1 MAVRRT
7 YKGGQVGMVNI
18 PNIGQPQFRERA
30 EAASSLKN
38 RIDLIKEFALEEG
51 ERLAIE
57 KGVEDAVSNPIELQD
72 FITRNAEEQQEIVG
86 EDKFTS
92 YGQSLRK
99 TNLLLLTT
107 NLENAGEFGLNQIK
121 MEAMSDPNKTSEDA
135 YDEMSNYSIGI
146 AETLMSTDP
155 LAANELLTNLG
166 AKTDELYLELL
177 ADKEEEIK
185 ERAISQLETS
195 LQNASVPNRDTLD
208 KYIDQ
213 LEIQNDQYNLGREFV
228 NTTTDDLTDKLV
240 QSGIIYSNDVI
251 KLAATHDDPEKGFKA
266 ILRYLDSGDPEEL
279 ENLFG
284 QKTDNEPLYNSSAVK
299 LQKFMKF
306 ISDNSGMDQISNKV
320 RDEFEKSIRVNIK
333 NRRTEG
339 DATRRREKDEID
351 AKQNSIQEMNAKI
364 QEKVDLATAGISRMD
379 IALSDGVLDE
389 REKAAFGV
397 ANVAELIKKRDE
409 LTEELKSEYGNA
421 GLLALKEIAVS
432 PEMEIVENQ
441 AIEFTSTTG
450 LEDDFKLLALDN
462 NFTVD
467 DTKEIQALMNKNGHF
482 TTDDLKQLGVEL
494 PPKYSDMELKI
505 TPKGLIE
512 VRKEIVGMKNKNNV
526 KFLTDL
532 MATFHNK
539 MDIAN
544 HIQNMATDPN
554 NQQNFYEI
562 RQKDPEGLELY
573 KKMEAALKVAMS
585 YDDFDYDTFKNTTA
599 ENIADTHY
607 ASKLAPNAENISDMM
622 SINNAMTQDFIQN
635 RSQFRT
641 ATATVKTGATIIST
655 VVPGTD
661 TIKNQY
667 DLNDI
672 FKTLST
678 LEDVNNAITVARNLR
693 ADLRRL
699 SYNDQAGYEATIEFP
714 GLDSTE
720 IATLTENFDDIIAK
734 LQTQKRYKQQGN

>member
-30 EAASSLKN
+30 EAFNSLKS
-38 RIDLIKEFALEEG
+38 RIDLVKEFALEEG

-72 FITRNAEEQQEIVG
+72 FMTRNAEEQQEIVG
-86 EDKFTS
+86 TDKFTS

-107 NLENAGEFGLNQIK
+107 NLENAGEFGLNTIK

-155 LAANELLTNLG
+155 LAANELLTSLG

-177 ADKEEEIK
+177 ADKEEEMIEK
-185 ERAISQLETS
+185 AISQLENS
-195 LQNASVPNRDTLD
+195 YLNASVPNRATLD

-228 NTTTDDLTDKLV
+228 NSTTISLRDKLV
-240 QSGIIYSNDVI
+240 QSGIIYSNDVV

-279 ENLFG
+279 EKLFG

-306 ISDNSGMDQISNKV
+306 ISDNSGMDEISNKV
-320 RDEFEKSIRVNIK
+320 IDKFEESIRANIK
-333 NRRTEG
+333 NRRIEG
-339 DATRRREKDEID
+339 DRTRKREKDEIEAAQTRIEEKNKAIEQS
-351 AKQNSIQEMNAKI
+351 AKL
-364 QEKVDLATAGISRMD
+364 LAAGISRMD
-379 IALSDGVLDE
+379 IALSDGILDE
-389 REKAAFGV
+389 REKAYFKV
-397 ANVAELIKKRDE
+397 ANIGELIKKRDE
-409 LTEELKSEYGNA
+409 EVEFLQSEYGND
-421 GLLALKEIAVS
+421 GLIALKNIAVS

-441 AIEFTSTTG
+441 SIEFTTTTG
-450 LEDDFKLLALDN
+450 LADDIKLLVLDN
-462 NFTVD
+462 TFTID
-467 DTKEIQALMNKNGHF
+467 DTKKIQELMNIKDHF
-482 TTDDLKQLGVEL
+482 TADDLKEFGVDL
-494 PPKYSDMELKI
+494 PRKYNDMELKI
-505 TPKGLIE
+505 TPEDLID
-512 VRKEIVGMKNKNNV
+512 VRSAIVDMKNDKNVN
-526 KFLTDL
+526 FLTDI

-554 NQQNFYEI
+554 NQQSYINI
-562 RQKDPEGLELY
+562 REKDPEGLELY
-573 KKMEAALKVAMS
+573 EKMDAALKVAMS

-599 ENIADTHY
+599 ESIADTHY
-607 ASKLAPNAENISDMM
+607 ASKLAPNAENISDFVRKTI
-622 SINNAMTQDFIQN
+622 SVTQDMIANQSSA
-635 RSQFRT
+635 RPGA
-641 ATATVKTGATIIST
+641 ATPKTGSTIIST

-661 TIKNQY
+661 IIKNQY

-672 FKTLST
+672 FKTLNT
-678 LEDVNNAITVARNLR
+678 IEDVDRAIKVAKDLR
-693 ADLRRL
+693 ADLVRL
-699 SYNDQAGYEATIEFP
+699 EYNDSKQYEATIEFP
-714 GLDSTE
+714 LLDSTE
-720 IATLTENFDDIIAK
+720 IDTLRENITNVIEK
-734 LQTQKRYKQQGN
+734 LQIQKRYKQQGN

>member
-30 EAASSLKN
+30 EAASSLKS
-38 RIDLIKEFALEEG
+38 RIDLVKEFALEEG

-57 KGVEDAVSNPIELQD
+57 KGVEDAVSNPIELTE
-72 FITRNAEEQQEIVG
+72 FMTRNAEEQQEIVG
-86 EDKFTS
+86 KDKFTS

-146 AETLMSTDP
+146 AETLVSTDP
-155 LAANELLTNLG
+155 LAANELLTSLG

-177 ADKEEEIK
+177 ADKEEEIIEK
-185 ERAISQLETS
+185 AISQLETS
-195 LQNASVPNRDTLD
+195 YQNASVGNRAILD

-240 QSGIIYSNDVI
+240 QSGVIFSNDVI

-279 ENLFG
+279 EKLFG

-320 RDEFEKSIRVNIK
+320 RDEFEKSIRANIK
-333 NRRTEG
+333 DRRTEG
-339 DATRRREKDEID
+339 DSTRKREKEVLEAQQVLIE
-351 AKQNSIQEMNAKI
+351 EMNAKI
-364 QEKVDLATAGISRMD
+364 EESAKLLSSDISRMD

-389 REKAAFGV
+389 REKAYFKV
-397 ANVAELIKKRDE
+397 NNIAELYKKRDE
-409 LTEELKSEYGNA
+409 GVESLQSEYGNA
-421 GLLALKEIAVS
+421 GLIALKNIAVS
-432 PEMEIVENQ
+432 PSMEIVENEL
-441 AIEFTSTTG
+441 IEFTSTTG
-450 LEDDFKLLALDN
+450 LENDFKLLALDN
-462 NFTVD
+462 TFTID
-467 DTKEIQALMNKNGHF
+467 DTKEVQALMNKNGHF
-482 TTDDLKQLGVEL
+482 TTDDLKEFGVDL
-494 PPKYSDMELKI
+494 PLKYNDMELKI
-505 TPKGLIE
+505 TPKGLLD
-512 VRKEIVGMKNKNNV
+512 VRKEIVGMKSGKKTN
-526 KFLTDL
+526 FLTDL
-532 MATFHNK
+532 MATYHNK

-544 HIQNMATDPN
+544 HIQRMATDPN
-554 NQQNFYEI
+554 NHQSYVDI
-562 RQKDPEGLELY
+562 SKKDPEGLELY
-573 KKMEAALKVAMS
+573 EKMKAALNVAMS

-641 ATATVKTGATIIST
+641 STATVKTGATIVST

-661 TIKNQY
+661 SIKNQY

-678 LEDVNNAITVARNLR
+678 LEDVNNAITVARNLQ
-693 ADLRRL
+693 ADLRKL
-699 SYNDQAGYEATIEFP
+699 VYNDQAGYEATIEFP
-714 GLDSTE
+714 GLNSTE
-720 IATLTENFDDIIAK
+720 IATLLENFDDIIAK

>member
-30 EAASSLKN
+30 EAASSLKS
-38 RIDLIKEFALEEG
+38 RIDLVKEFALEEG

-57 KGVEDAVSNPIELQD
+57 KGVEDAVSNPIELKE
-72 FITRNAEEQQEIVG
+72 FMTRNAEEQQEIVG
-86 EDKFTS
+86 KDKFTS

-146 AETLMSTDP
+146 AETLVSTDP
-155 LAANELLTNLG
+155 LAANELLTSLG

-177 ADKEEEIK
+177 ADKEEEIIEK
-185 ERAISQLETS
+185 AISQLETS
-195 LQNASVPNRDTLD
+195 LQNASVPNRATLD

-213 LEIQNDQYNLGREFV
+213 LEIQNDQFNLGRDFV
-228 NTTTDDLTDKLV
+228 NATTISLRDKLV
-240 QSGIIYSNDVI
+240 QSGVIFSNDVI
-251 KLAATHDDPEKGFKA
+251 KLAATHNDPKKGFDA

-279 ENLFG
+279 EKLFG

-320 RDEFEKSIRVNIK
+320 RDEFEESIRANIK
-333 NRRTEG
+333 NRRIEG
-339 DATRRREKDEID
+339 DRARKREKDEID

-364 QEKVDLATAGISRMD
+364 QEKVDLATAGISRID
-379 IALSDGVLDE
+379 IALKDGTLDE

-397 ANVAELIKKRDE
+397 ANVAELMKKRDD
-409 LTEELKSEYGNA
+409 LTEELESDYGNA
-421 GLLALKEIAVS
+421 GLLALKEIAAS

-450 LEDDFKLLALDN
+450 LKDDIKLLALDN
-462 NFTVD
+462 TFTID
-467 DTKEIQALMNKNGHF
+467 TTKEIQDFMNRKGHF
-482 TTDDLKQLGVEL
+482 TTDDLKEFGVEL
-494 PPKYSDMELKI
+494 PLKYNDMELKM
-505 TPKGLIE
+505 TPGDLVD
-512 VRKEIVGMKNKNNV
+512 VRSAIAGMKNKKSTN
-526 KFLTDL
+526 FLTDL
-532 MATFHNK
+532 MARYHNK

-544 HIQNMATDPN
+544 HIQRMATDPN
-554 NQQNFYEI
+554 NHQSYMDIKE
-562 RQKDPEGLELY
+562 KDPEGLELY
-573 KKMEAALKVAMS
+573 KKMEAALNVAMS

-622 SINNAMTQDFIQN
+622 SINNAMTQDFIEN
-635 RSQFRT
+635 KNQFRT
-641 ATATVKTGATIIST
+641 STTTVKTGATIVST

-661 TIKNQY
+661 SIKNQY

-678 LEDVNNAITVARNLR
+678 LEDVNNAITVARNLQS
-693 ADLRRL
+693 DLRRL
-699 SYNDQAGYEATIEFP
+699 VYNDQAGYEATIEFP
-714 GLDSTE
+714 GLNSTE
-720 IATLTENFDDIIAK
+720 IATLLENFDDIIAK